1 MKKVDAPIEDKKV
14 YWVVLKMAKTVSYT
28 DSITRQEVKVE
39 LSGCAGYIPVFST
52 EQEAKENSCEGKF
65 DIVAITA

>member
-1 MKKVDAPIEDKKV
+1 MEDKKV
-14 YWVVLKMAKTVSYT
+14 YWVVLKMQKTVSYT
-28 DSITRQEVKVE
+28 DPIARKDVTVE

-52 EQEAKENSCEGKF
+52 EHEARENSGEGKF